1 MKLKL
6 LRTVDTMRIVH
17 FSDIHLR
24 EDNIAE
30 LKNNYIEAII
40 SKLSDYNND
49 PKKIDLVIIT
59 GDLVDKGG
67 FSLKDKVITERV
79 HSHYEYF
86 EKQFIDPIS
95 QGAKISKDC
104 FLFIPGNHDVD
115 ESKINWLKEKDLVS
129 KKMMFV
135 QTPHL
140 GTDFLSKNLEGYENS
155 QRIKNFKE
163 FERNFQREN
172 INKQTYQ
179 FTQNHSSFIY
189 SHNNTKVGLILVN
202 DSWLCKSL
210 NFTGECERLY
220 FGYQQLYDS
229 LSWLK
234 NKGTQITFCLM
245 HHNLSDYMEEEEVKR
260 FLNKN
265 VHVLF
270 NGHYH
275 EQDFK
280 NLSEDKGNYLSF
292 RVSAGLLRPN
302 EKVKKYKPGFQ
313 IVDFDFEVN
322 AVSSF
327 KYFIYN
333 YDLAKLEDITTDL
346 KLGTPHLPIKRNDKS
361 SGHYSGPNI
370 NDVNDFI

>member
-1 MKLKL
+1 
-6 LRTVDTMRIVH
+6 MRIVH

-40 SKLSDYNND
+40 SELSDFNNET
-49 PKKIDLVIIT
+49 KKIDLVIIT

-67 FSLKDKVITERV
+67 FSLQAKASEAGA

-86 EKQFIDPIS
+86 EKIFIDPIS
-95 QGAKISKDC
+95 RGAGISKDR

-115 ESKINWLKEKDLVS
+115 ESKINWLNEKELVN

-135 QTPHL
+135 EHHHL
-140 GTDFLSKNLEGYENS
+140 GTEFLSENLNSYENS
-155 QRIKNFKE
+155 LRIKNFKE
-163 FERNFQREN
+163 FERNFQSDN
-172 INKQTYQ
+172 IIKQVYQ
-179 FTQNHSSFIY
+179 FTENHSSFIY
-189 SHNNTKVGLILVN
+189 SHNNTQVGIILVN

-210 NFTGECERLY
+210 SFSGECKRLY

-229 LSWLK
+229 LEWLK
-234 NKGTQITFCLM
+234 QKGVQITFCLM
-245 HHNLSDYMEEEEVKR
+245 HHNVSDYMEEVEVER

-280 NLSEDKGNYLSF
+280 NLSEDKEGYLSF

-302 EKVKKYKPGFQ
+302 EKDKRYKPGFQ
-313 IVDFDFEVN
+313 IVDFDFQAN
-322 AVSSF
+322 TVSDF

-333 YDLAKLEDITTDL
+333 YDSTRLEDISKDL
-346 KLGTPHLPIKRNDKS
+346 KLGKPKLPLKRDYSPRTN
-361 SGHYSGPNI
+361 YSGPTI
-370 NDVNDFI
+370 NDVNDFIEKE